1 MICLIRTVLA
11 SWCRLAKGG
20 LLVGSKSEVF
30 WIFSD
35 PTPYTRY
42 LPRLPR
48 ALGFFRAGSTGQELN
63 PSPCRL

>member
-1 MICLIRTVLA
+1 MFCFIRTVLA
-11 SWCRLAKGG
+11 SCCRLAKGG
-20 LLVGSKSEVF
+20 LLLGAKPEVF
-30 WIFSD
+30 WLLSD

-48 ALGFFRAGSTGQELN
+48 ALGFFRAGSSGQEPN